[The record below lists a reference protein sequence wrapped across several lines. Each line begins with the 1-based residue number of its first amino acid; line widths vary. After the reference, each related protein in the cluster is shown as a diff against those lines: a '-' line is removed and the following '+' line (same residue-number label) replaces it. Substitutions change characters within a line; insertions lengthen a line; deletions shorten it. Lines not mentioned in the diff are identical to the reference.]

1 MYFSRLRVFSFP
13 YHQIKSNA
21 VRALGNISRSVKCTI
36 ELETTGDYGKGCQRD
51 VSISYH
57 PASLRDS
64 RWLERVVQAF
74 ISCVTTGNVKV
85 SIITILSSK
94 IIFN

>member
-1 MYFSRLRVFSFP
+1 MCFLTALRLFFP
-13 YHQIKSNA
+13 FHQIKSNA
-21 VRALGNISRSVKCTI
+21 VRALGNLSRSVKCRI
-36 ELETTGDYGKGCQRD
+36 EYETTGDYGKGYRRD
-51 VSISYH
+51 ESISYH

-85 SIITILSSK
+85 SIITVISLFVK
-94 IIFN
+94 NI